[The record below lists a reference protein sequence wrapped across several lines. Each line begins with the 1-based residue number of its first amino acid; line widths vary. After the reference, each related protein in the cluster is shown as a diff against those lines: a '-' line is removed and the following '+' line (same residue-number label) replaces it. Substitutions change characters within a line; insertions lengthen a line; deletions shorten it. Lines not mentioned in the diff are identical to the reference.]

1 MFYFFMSHDFGYTFV
16 FVNENKSLKL
26 DEYITFDKLENLQLT
41 KTDKEISSN
50 KPFWKFVVDSG
61 KKVVKHLRK
70 EVVDSGFSMSYQLSH
85 EFLKP
90 DQEEI
95 SLKEKLSPE
104 SLTDDEIIDIV
115 KKRAEPYMFK

>member
-61 KKVVKHLRK
+61 K
-70 EVVDSGFSMSYQLSH
+70 
-85 EFLKP
+85 
-90 DQEEI
+90 
-95 SLKEKLSPE
+95 
-104 SLTDDEIIDIV
+104 
-115 KKRAEPYMFK
+115 